1 MTDPKRINIAYWIVT
16 GLFST
21 FMVFSSIG
29 NIMVNE
35 ESIAFVHDGL
45 GYPVYFIAWIGWA
58 KVLGA
63 LAIILPMVPARVK
76 EWAYFG
82 LFIDLAT
89 ATYSFIAT
97 HAPVQGWTFM
107 LLFIAVLV
115 LSYYLYHRRV
125 STANNA

>member
-1 MTDPKRINIAYWIVT
+1 MKRINIAYWIIT
-16 GLFST
+16 ALFSA
-21 FMVFSSIG
+21 FMIFSSIG
-29 NIMVNE
+29 NIMVNA

-45 GYPVYFIAWIGWA
+45 GYPVYFIPFIGWA

-63 LAIILPMVPARVK
+63 IAIVIPIVPARMK

-97 HAPVQGWTFM
+97 GAPVQGWIFM
-107 LLFIAVLV
+107 LLFIGVLV
-115 LSYYLYHRRV
+115 ASYLLYHRRL
-125 STANNA
+125 SARS